1 MSSSRVIL
9 WSLSFG
15 CCPPRCLLVVFWRL
29 SAGLFSRNYP
39 LGLSS
44 RSFHLGL
51 TSEVVFCLTSGYCH
65 LGLSSGCCALRL
77 SLDVVLCG
85 WPLSLCIV
93 FVGFSLDVIISYNK
107 ILIWVLSSGVVLRV
121 SSSGYWPLDV
131 SLLMSSGCCPLNF
144 SSGCCPLGLSIWLSL
159 SFCPLELSSMCCP
172 LGLYLNGVLW
182 VVFCLPSAALVW
194 MLPSRYYYLRLSSKY
209 HLGIDL

>member
-29 SAGLFSRNYP
+29 SAGLFSRSYP

-65 LGLSSGCCALRL
+65 LGFSSGCCALRYLWML
-77 SLDVVLCG
+77 SSVVGLCH
-85 WPLSLCIV
+85 
-93 FVGFSLDVIISYNK
+93 Y
-107 ILIWVLSSGVVLRV
+107 VLSS
-121 SSSGYWPLDV
+121 
-131 SLLMSSGCCPLNF
+131 
-144 SSGCCPLGLSIWLSL
+144 
-159 SFCPLELSSMCCP
+159 
-172 LGLYLNGVLW
+172 W
-182 VVFCLPSAALVW
+182 VLVW
-194 MLPSRYYYLRLSSKY
+194 MLSSGYCHLGLSSEY
-209 HLGIDL
+209 HPLGIDHWTFPY